1 MKNDSGVVN
10 NQTNNSKKALIKQL
24 VLSSLFLS
32 SAIVFQLIEIPIYY
46 FLSIDATLG
55 ILILSTFFLNN
66 KNVILV
72 TFIAP
77 LATFFGIGGGD
88 IVGFL
93 ILETIYLSFIIT
105 FVFLSKYNVWFKILL
120 SSIVSFICILIANVI
135 LFYPAY
141 YGFNYELLFA
151 NGNFLN
157 YFLYVII
164 FTFVSSI
171 SRFIISFFVFFIFKK
186 TLKK

>member
-1 MKNDSGVVN
+1 MKNDFNVEEK
-10 NQTNNSKKALIKQL
+10 QANSSKIFLIKQL

-32 SAIVFQLIEIPIYY
+32 SAIVFQLIEIPIYF

-55 ILILSTFFLNN
+55 ILILSTFYL
-66 KNVILV
+66 KKGNVILITIV
-72 TFIAP
+72 TP

-105 FVFLSKYNVWFKILL
+105 FLSFSKRNVWIKILL
-120 SSIVSFICILIANVI
+120 GSIVSFISILIANI
-135 LFYPAY
+135 IIFYPAY
-141 YGFNYELLFA
+141 YGFNYELLFG
-151 NGNFLN
+151 NGDFVI
-157 YFLYVII
+157 YFSYVLV
-164 FTFVSSI
+164 FTTISSI
-171 SRFIISFFVFFIFKK
+171 SRFIVSFLIFFIFKK